1 MRKWAIWPLILA
13 LLALVP
19 AASAQQMNRFGDVDV
34 HYVVFNTQ
42 FLTPEIAHRYGI
54 TRGRDWA
61 LLNVSVIGR
70 DGMPQ
75 SAAVAASYVNLLGQR
90 VAIPLAEIQEAEAIY
105 YLGAFRYTDQ
115 DTLRFHVGVRT
126 RSGSDHSLSFQQRMY
141 VETR

>member
-1 MRKWAIWPLILA
+1 MRKWTIWLFVIA
-13 LLALVP
+13 LSTVMP
-19 AASAQQMNRFGDVDV
+19 AASAQQMTRFGDVDV

-70 DGMPQ
+70 DGVPQ

-90 VAIPLAEIQEAEAIY
+90 VAIPLTEIQEAEAIY
-105 YLGAFRYTDQ
+105 YIGAFRYTDQ

-126 RSGSDHSLSFQQRMY
+126 SGGSDHSVSFQQRMY
-141 VETR
+141 VEAR